1 MGDMEQIAKVIA
13 ANTGYRIA
21 TKTDEGFG
29 VRFRAPFATRPV
41 EGFICDFQQG
51 ESVTVDEA
59 LERIRQNL
67 G

>member
-1 MGDMEQIAKVIA
+1 MSDVMAIARMIA

-21 TKTDEGFG
+21 IKTEDGYG

-59 LERIRQNL
+59 LERIKQSL